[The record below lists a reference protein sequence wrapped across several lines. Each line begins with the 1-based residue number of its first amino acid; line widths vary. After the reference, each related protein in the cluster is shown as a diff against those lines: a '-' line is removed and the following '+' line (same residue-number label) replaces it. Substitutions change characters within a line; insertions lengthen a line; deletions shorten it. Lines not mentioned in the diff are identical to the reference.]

1 MSLER
6 KLFQD
11 PTAEYRPAPLW
22 VWDDEPNERELVR
35 QIRLMHK
42 AGLGGFFIHAPGLSL
57 ESMNEASLNRL
68 RACVEES
75 ARLGM
80 RVWVC
85 GEATTVRD
93 ARLCLRTSDPSPNGA
108 NRVAT
113 RGDLAFYEEA
123 AQAGI
128 EHSYRGI
135 ADKEAVRQC
144 MRDAIGRAMAELY
157 GGSGHNLS
165 FEDRKW
171 IADSF
176 LALGI
181 HFISH
186 RHFPYSI
193 KGGRKRDCP
202 PTLFYQQPWWPED
215 RMVEDYL
222 ARLGYALSRGKVA
235 EKRDDVTFDGK
246 GAEKVWIHARDI
258 EGQRVVFLANASR
271 TEASAGKLSI
281 QAQGGLER
289 WDATTGKVEA
299 FPAARREEWIETEL
313 RLEPAGSVLLSTTA
327 TPSFVAPSSILHPPS
342 SILHPLSPEWDIQRL
357 DPNAFTLDVCRYQ
370 VAGMNRWSDAM
381 PVIGVQGTLDERKY
395 IGPIALEFKFRAARA
410 LNTNVQ
416 IAVALED
423 AALWDVRVN
432 GRVVHYEGLPFYR
445 DLSFQPID
453 ISTRVVEGEN
463 VIELRRHFE
472 RTGLESIYLIGDFC
486 VRGTP
491 GASPAPVHPDPETYG
506 LGEIPVLRYSPEWT
520 LVDDRQTVFTGDLV
534 AQGYPFFAGRAILN
548 QRVTIAAPRPG
559 ERVFFEMER
568 HDAIVTKVRLN
579 GYACG
584 DIAWHP
590 YRADLTDHVQEGE
603 NLLEIELVSSLRN
616 LLGPHHNPRGELI
629 AVKPGD
635 FSGKEPEDDY
645 FLVPFGLTNPVIRT
659 CRPGACKSG
668 PR

>member
-6 KLFQD
+6 KLFQN
-11 PTAEYRPAPLW
+11 PTAEYRPSPLW

-42 AGLGGFFIHAPGLSL
+42 AGLGGFFIHADGLRA
-57 ESMNEASLNRL
+57 ESMNEALLSRL
-68 RACVEES
+68 RVCVEEA

-80 RVWVC
+80 KVWLCV
-85 GEATTVRD
+85 EATTVRGV
-93 ARLCLRTSDPSPNGA
+93 RLCLRTTDPSPAGA

-113 RGDLAFYEEA
+113 HGDLAFYEEA
-123 AQAGI
+123 AHAGI
-128 EHSYRGI
+128 EHSHRGI

-144 MRDAIGRAMAELY
+144 VKDAIGRTMAELY
-157 GGSGHNLS
+157 GGSGYNLS

-176 LALGI
+176 LALGVN
-181 HFISH
+181 FISH
-186 RHFPYSI
+186 RQFPYSMR
-193 KGGRKRDCP
+193 GGRKRDCP
-202 PTLFYQQPWWPED
+202 PTLFYQQPWWLED

-222 ARLGYALSRGKVA
+222 ARLCYALSQGKPYGGESGNRAKLEGV
-235 EKRDDVTFDGK
+235 
-246 GAEKVWIHARDI
+246 GAESVWIREHEVD
-258 EGQRVVFLANASR
+258 GQRVVFLANTNR
-271 TEASAGKLSI
+271 TEAFAGKLSI
-281 QAQGGLER
+281 LARGGLEG
-289 WDATTGKVEA
+289 WDATSGSVAA
-299 FPAARREEWIETEL
+299 FPSTPSGEWLETEL
-313 RLEPAGSVLLSTTA
+313 RLEPAGSVLLSTTPSPSYG
-327 TPSFVAPSSILHPPS
+327 TPESILDPRSSIP
-342 SILHPLSPEWDIQRL
+342 HPLGPEWDIQRL

-370 VAGMNRWSDAM
+370 VAGMNGWSERM
-381 PVIGVQGTLDERKY
+381 PLIGVQGTLDERKY
-395 IGPIALEFKFRAARA
+395 IGPLTLEFRFRAART

-416 IAVALED
+416 TAVALED

-432 GRVVHYEGLPFYR
+432 GRVVRYEGLPFYR

-453 ISTRVVEGEN
+453 ISTLVVEGEN

-491 GASPAPVHPDPETYG
+491 GTSPVPVNPDHKTHG
-506 LGEIPVLRYSPEWT
+506 LGEIPVLRYSPQWT
-520 LVDDRQTVFTGDLV
+520 LADDRQTVFTGDLV

-568 HDAIVTKVRLN
+568 HDAIVTRVRLN

-616 LLGPHHNPRGELI
+616 LLGPHHNPGGELV
-629 AVKPGD
+629 AVQAGD
-635 FSGKEPEDDY
+635 FSRKEWTDDY
-645 FLVPFGLTNPVIRT
+645 FLVPFGLTNPAIRT
-659 CRPGACKSG
+659 YRVP
-668 PR
+668 